1 MPDDLHERLTD
12 YLTNLEV
19 TVRPVNGHAHIVAE
33 SMADAL
39 LPFIRAEID
48 RPPPRVQAA
57 EDRLRFRDMLSKSSL
72 GEADVVAAVEQFRR
86 EREALPDRWV
96 SLRRVDFIGL
106 IELYRERREVHN
118 EDHDDALDYLLAEV
132 DFEPNQDDLFDRR
145 NRLD

>member
-1 MPDDLHERLTD
+1 MP
-12 YLTNLEV
+12 EV
-19 TVRPVNGHAHIVAE
+19 SRAAQLW
-33 SMADAL
+33 AL
-39 LPFIRAEID
+39 LHNDCPPHGRWTKESQRYYEAVAAKFD
-48 RPPPRVQAA
+48 NLPPRVKAA
-57 EDRLRFRDMLSKSSL
+57 EDRQHFRDKLSKSSL
-72 GEADVVAAVEQFRR
+72 GEPDVVAAVEQFRR
-86 EREALPDRWV
+86 ETQALPDRWV

>member
-1 MPDDLHERLTD
+1 MNPGLFYEMTDGKGEFWLIKPDNLIPLDL
-12 YLTNLEV
+12 
-19 TVRPVNGHAHIVAE
+19 
-33 SMADAL
+33 
-39 LPFIRAEID
+39 
-48 RPPPRVQAA
+48 PPRVQAA
-57 EDRLRFRDMLSKSSL
+57 EDRQRFRDMLAKSSL
-72 GEADVVAAVEQFRR
+72 GEPDVVAAVEQFRR

-118 EDHDDALDYLLAEV
+118 EDHDDALDHLLAEV